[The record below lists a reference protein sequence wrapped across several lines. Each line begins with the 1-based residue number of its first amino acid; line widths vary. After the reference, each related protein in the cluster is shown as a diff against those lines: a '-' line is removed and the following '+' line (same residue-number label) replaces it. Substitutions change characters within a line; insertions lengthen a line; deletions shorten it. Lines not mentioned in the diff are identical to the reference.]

1 MDTMRSSLE
10 TPPPAWGRNDTPSGY
25 GRRVAR
31 WGSDGML
38 VVWAL
43 LTCVLVGL
51 LLAVAVTPS
60 LYSASGLALSL
71 SALVGWGLLSARVVR
86 GLR

>member
-1 MDTMRSSLE
+1 MMRSSLE
-10 TPPPAWGRNDTPSGY
+10 TPPPAWGRNDIPLGY
-25 GRRVAR
+25 GRRGAR

-43 LTCVLVGL
+43 ATCVLVGL
-51 LLAVAVTPS
+51 LLTVAVTPS
-60 LYSASGLALSL
+60 LYTAAGLVLSL
-71 SALVGWGLLSARVVR
+71 SALAGWSALSARVVR